1 MATTTSRKVLVPLA
15 TLLAAGAVAIGSG
28 ADWTSTS
35 DSSITASSG
44 NLAHVNS
51 EDDAT
56 LAVTNLK
63 PGATETGSLTIT
75 DSGTLDST
83 LTAVPSLNTDG
94 FVPGAVTL
102 TVKAD
107 GAQVYTG
114 NFSGLTSTLNLG
126 SLDADTP
133 TADSITVEFTVSMAA
148 NATNANQNK
157 NAGVDLQFVTTST
170 SGDESG
176 AVWTP

>member
-35 DSSITASSG
+35 NSSITASSG
-44 NLAHVNS
+44 DLAHVNS
-51 EDDAT
+51 EDNAT

-63 PGATETGSLTIT
+63 PGATESGSLTIT
-75 DSGTLDST
+75 DTGTLDSD
-83 LTAVPSLNTDG
+83 LTVDPSGNTDG
-94 FVPGAVTL
+94 FVADAVTL
-102 TVKAD
+102 TVEAD
-107 GAQVYTG
+107 GNVVY
-114 NFSGLTSTLNLG
+114 SGDFADLTATLDLG

-133 TADSITVEFTVSMAA
+133 TADSITVVFTVEMDAD
-148 NATNANQNK
+148 ATNANQDQD
-157 NAGVDLQFVTTST
+157 AGVDLEFVTTST
-170 SGDESG
+170 GGDESG